1 VDSVSVKYDL
11 ITTF

>member
-1 VDSVSVKYDL
+1 VKYDL